1 VANVNDAPTGQ
12 PVMAGAAT
20 EDVTLSADVAMLA
33 DADGLGPVAYQW
45 LRDGNLIA
53 GATQATYTLGDA
65 DVDARISLRID
76 YVDGWGTAESLTSPT
91 SAPVQNVNDLAVGAP
106 RVLGEATDGLTLRA
120 DASAIGDADGLGT
133 FAYQWLRNGQAI
145 DGATAADY
153 VLSGGDIG
161 ARVGVRI
168 DFVDAHGTAESVLSA
183 MTAPVAPRGEPPPF
197 AFEVPAVAPPP
208 APADPQQTTPTS
220 QRERSADVARR
231 PAGSAAATTDLAD
244 PASVSEARSREGD
257 DAPMGSTGP
266 VRNSAR
272 GDEDRALLIDEVLPG
287 SAPVDVSAWDDA
299 QARANRLFNT
309 LLRRAGVLG
318 VEADL
323 LDATPADDPD
333 GDGFGLGDITPSSAV
348 AATFTAGFI
357 WWMTRSGGM
366 LTMMLMGIPAWRH
379 IDLLPVLARDLDDD
393 EEEQRAK
400 GAPRKRVDTA
410 FDHLQDEGRVGA
422 LFGVDDTSHDDA
434 RALR

>member
-1 VANVNDAPTGQ
+1 
-12 PVMAGAAT
+12 MA
-20 EDVTLSADVAMLA
+20 SIA
-33 DADGLGPVAYQW
+33 DADGLGPVGYQW

-65 DVDARISLRID
+65 DVGGRISLRID
-76 YVDGWGTAESLTSPT
+76 YVDGWGTAESLTSGA
-91 SAPVQNVNDLAVGAP
+91 SAPVKNVNDLPVGAL
-106 RVLGEATDGLTLRA
+106 RVLGEATGGVTLRA
-120 DASAIGDADGLGT
+120 DTSAVGDADGLGA

-145 DGATAADY
+145 DGATQAGY
-153 VLSGGDIG
+153 VLSASDIG
-161 ARVGVRI
+161 AQVGVRI
-168 DFVDAHGTAESVLSA
+168 DYVDGHGTAESVLSA

-197 AFEVPAVAPPP
+197 ILEIPVAAPPP
-208 APADPQQTTPTS
+208 APADPQQAAPTS
-220 QRERSADVARR
+220 QRERSADLARR
-231 PAGSAAATTDLAD
+231 PPGSAGVVADLAD
-244 PASVSEARSREGD
+244 PASTSEIRLRDGD
-257 DAPMGSTGP
+257 EAPTASLRP
-266 VRNSAR
+266 VRSGAR
-272 GDEDRALLIDEVLPG
+272 GDDGGALLVDEVLPG
-287 SAPVDVSAWDDA
+287 SAPVEVSAWDDA

-318 VEADL
+318 VEADP
-323 LDATPADDPD
+323 LDATPAEDPD

-379 IDLLPVLARDLDDD
+379 IDLLPVLARDLDDE

-400 GAPRKRVDTA
+400 GLPSKRVDTA

-422 LFGVDDTSHDDA
+422 LFGVEDTSHDDA